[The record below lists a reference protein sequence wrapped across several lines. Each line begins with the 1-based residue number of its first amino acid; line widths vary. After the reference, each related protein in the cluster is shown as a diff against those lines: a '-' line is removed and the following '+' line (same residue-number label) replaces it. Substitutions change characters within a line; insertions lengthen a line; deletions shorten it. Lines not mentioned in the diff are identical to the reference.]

1 MRFHRLIDFELTQT
15 QKNIKQFL
23 HWFAE
28 KKMRPISLQAD
39 KEGDV
44 LREFLIEVM
53 NLGISSGNPFL
64 EDVEAG
70 EVVKDSHGRSQKA
83 RISVIASEELA
94 WGDPAFVISL
104 PGPGLGAP
112 PVKMIGTREQRERF
126 FSVFKDRSEP
136 RWGAYALTEPG
147 AGSDVAAIKTS
158 AVRDGNHYI
167 INGRKCFIT
176 NGARACWVVVFAT
189 VDPKLGRDG
198 HRVFVVE
205 KGTPGFYPGRIEEKM
220 GLRASETAELVFEEC
235 RVPVEN
241 LLGGE
246 EYYNEKAKEGF
257 KAAMKTFDATRP
269 IVAAMA
275 VGIARAAY
283 EIVRDWAKEN
293 NLLSSPVPRFR
304 NLMEALD
311 EMEGEINAARLLC
324 WRAAWMIDEGLPNS
338 KEASMAKAYAAEIVG
353 KVTAKAIEI
362 MGVHGCLRENLV
374 EKLYRDQKVF
384 DIFEGTG
391 QIQRIIISRRIF
403 QAMEVE

>member
-1 MRFHRLIDFELTQT
+1 MIDFELTQT
-15 QKNIKQFL
+15 QKNIKYLL

-39 KEGDV
+39 KEGNV
-44 LREFLIEVM
+44 PKEFLIEAM
-53 NLGISSGNPFL
+53 NLGISSGNPL
-64 EDVEAG
+64 LG
-70 EVVKDSHGRSQKA
+70 EIEVGESIKDEKGKSQKA

-94 WGDPAFVISL
+94 WGDPAFIISF

-112 PVKMIGTREQRERF
+112 PIKMIGTREQKDRF

-147 AGSDVAAIKTS
+147 AGSDVAAIKTT

-176 NGARACWVVVFAT
+176 NGARASWVVVFAT
-189 VDPKLGRDG
+189 VDPKLGREG
-198 HRVFVVE
+198 HRIFVVE

-220 GLRASETAELVFEEC
+220 GLRASETAELIFEEC
-235 RVPVEN
+235 RVPIEN

-246 EYYNEKAKEGF
+246 EYYIEKAKEGF
-257 KAAMKTFDATRP
+257 KTAMKTFDATRP
-269 IVAAMA
+269 LVASMA

-283 EIVRDWAKEN
+283 ESVREWAKEN
-293 NLLSSPVPRFR
+293 KLLSSAIPRFR
-304 NLMEALD
+304 GIKDTLD
-311 EMEGEINAARLLC
+311 EMDAEINAARLLC
-324 WRAAWMIDEGLPNS
+324 WHAAWMIDEGLPNS
-338 KEASMAKAYAAEIVG
+338 KEASMAKAYAAEMVG
-353 KVTAKAIEI
+353 KVTSKAIEI
-362 MGVHGCLRENLV
+362 MGIHGCLRENLI

-403 QAMEVE
+403 QAMGVE

>member
-1 MRFHRLIDFELTQT
+1 LIDFELTQT
-15 QKNIKQFL
+15 QKNIKQLL

-28 KKMRPISLQAD
+28 KKMRPISLQVD

-44 LREFLIEVM
+44 PREFLIEVM
-53 NLGISSGNPFL
+53 NLGISSGNPL
-64 EDVEAG
+64 LGEIEAG
-70 EVVKDSHGRSQKA
+70 EAVKDKQGKSQKA

-94 WGDPAFVISL
+94 WGDPAFVISF

-112 PVKMIGTREQRERF
+112 PVKMIGTKEQKERF
-126 FSVFKDRSEP
+126 FRVFKDISEP

-147 AGSDVAAIKTS
+147 AGSDVAAIKTT
-158 AVRDGNHYI
+158 AVRDGNQYI

-176 NGARACWVVVFAT
+176 NGARASWVVVFAT
-189 VDPKLGRDG
+189 VDPKLGREG

-205 KGTPGFYPGRIEEKM
+205 KGTPGFLPGRIEEKM
-220 GLRASETAELVFEEC
+220 GLRASETAELVFEDC
-235 RVPVEN
+235 RVPIEN

-246 EYYNEKAKEGF
+246 EYYSEKAKKGF
-257 KAAMKTFDATRP
+257 KTAMKTFDSTRP
-269 IVAAMA
+269 LVAAMA

-283 EIVRDWAKEN
+283 ELVRDWTKEN
-293 NLLSSPVPRFR
+293 QLLSSQLPRFR
-304 NLMEALD
+304 GLKDTLD
-311 EMEGEINAARLLC
+311 EMDAEINAARLLC

-338 KEASMAKAYAAEIVG
+338 KEASMAKAYAAEVVG
-353 KVTAKAIEI
+353 KVTSKAIEI
-362 MGVHGCLRENLV
+362 MGVHGCLRENLI

-403 QAMEVE
+403 EAMGVE

>member
-1 MRFHRLIDFELTQT
+1 LIDFELTEAQ
-15 QKNIKQFL
+15 QNIKQFL

-28 KKMRPISLQAD
+28 NNMRPISLQAD

-44 LREFLIEVM
+44 PREFLMEVM
-53 NLGISSGNPFL
+53 ELGISAGNVL
-64 EDVEAG
+64 LGEVEAG
-70 EVVKDSHGRSQKA
+70 EIVKDNQEKSQRA

-94 WGDPAFVISL
+94 WGDPALVITF

-112 PVKMIGTREQRERF
+112 PVKMLGTQDQKNRF
-126 FSVFKDRSEP
+126 FGIFKDRSEP

-147 AGSDVAAIKTS
+147 AGSDVAAIKTI
-158 AVRDGNHYI
+158 AVRDGDHYV

-176 NGARACWVVVFAT
+176 NGARASWVVVFAT
-189 VDPKLGRDG
+189 VDPKLGREG

-205 KGTPGFYPGRIEEKM
+205 KGTPGFYTGRIEEKM
-220 GLRASETAELVFEEC
+220 GLRASETAELIFEEC
-235 RVPVEN
+235 RVPIEN

-246 EYYNEKAKEGF
+246 EYYEEKAKEGF
-257 KAAMKTFDATRP
+257 RTAMKTFDATRP

-283 EIVRDWAKEN
+283 ELVRDWAKEN
-293 NLLSSPVPRFR
+293 NLLSSSLPRFR
-304 NLMEALD
+304 NLMETLN
-311 EMEGEINAARLLC
+311 EMEGKINAARLLC

-338 KEASMAKAYAAEIVG
+338 KEASMAKAYAAQVVG
-353 KVTAKAIEI
+353 RVTSKAIEI

-403 QAMEVE
+403 QAMGVE

>member
-1 MRFHRLIDFELTQT
+1 MRLYRLIDFELTQT
-15 QKNIKQFL
+15 QKNIKQLL

-28 KKMRPISLQAD
+28 NKMRPISLRAD

-44 LREFLIEVM
+44 PREFLMEVM
-53 NLGISSGNPFL
+53 NLGISSGNPL
-64 EDVEAG
+64 LGEIEAG
-70 EVVKDSHGRSQKA
+70 DAVKDKQGKPQKA

-94 WGDPAFVISL
+94 WGDPAFVITL
-104 PGPGLGAP
+104 PGPGLGEP
-112 PVKMIGTREQRERF
+112 PVKMIGTREQKERF

-147 AGSDVAAIKTS
+147 AGSDVAAIKTI

-176 NGARACWVVVFAT
+176 NGARASWVVAFAT
-189 VDPKLGRDG
+189 VDPKLGREG

-205 KGTPGFYPGRIEEKM
+205 KGTPGFYPGKIEEKM
-220 GLRASETAELVFEEC
+220 GLRASETVELVFEEC

-246 EYYNEKAKEGF
+246 EYYDERAKEGF
-257 KAAMKTFDATRP
+257 KTAMKTFDATRP
-269 IVAAMA
+269 IVASMA

-283 EIVRDWAKEN
+283 ELARDWAKEN
-293 NLLSSPVPRFR
+293 NLLSSSLTRFR
-304 NLMEALD
+304 NLSETLD
-311 EMEGEINAARLLC
+311 EMEGQINAARLLC
-324 WRAAWMIDEGLPNS
+324 WRAAWMVDEGLPNS
-338 KEASMAKAYAAEIVG
+338 KEASMAKAYSAEIVG

-403 QAMEVE
+403 QAMGVE